1 VVLVNQIL
9 GPILFKIAVRR
20 VGEAGKAQA
29 DGAFD
34 VDADIPTAM
43 VLGST
48 PDAMAVATRL
58 LKQRWH
64 VVMVAPTQADAAAA
78 KAAVAKYALATR
90 EAEDKGKNIASVL
103 VEQVVAKPVANVR
116 SLWGRLQDRF
126 AGAGAGTSTRN
137 VGAGAGAAAG
147 AHMRME
153 DEEAGSP
160 TPVGSAAGGKP
171 GAAGGGIEMTGA
183 AAAASSH
190 GSAPAAAAAAAAPE
204 QHHDDHEHG
213 HRWLIE
219 DHFEAV
225 ALVLDDA
232 GVAAADNPF
241 LQGSAALA
249 AVAAGAGAA
258 AAAGAASTHA
268 EGAAAHKGH
277 HTLKHSTANP
287 LQGATIS
294 APAANDAP
302 GTGGSPAGGMVTG
315 GVLPHSASA
324 EWDALPATG
333 STPSGAGTGAASGG
347 GERFTRAAG
356 DADASGPG
364 AAGGAD
370 GSGDGAGGV
379 SYASDEWSR
388 AAAGEPAAPSSHA
401 ASASG
406 PTAAA
411 GASSG
416 SPTRTGVPPLSWGTA
431 AGPSGDS
438 SALPAQSAAAQH
450 GYAPS
455 ARATPT
461 GHGTARGASL
471 QEAAA
476 ALHSARGLSAAGGAP
491 GSTIAGAG
499 AAAAGGSVVGGTDYT
514 FSKLV
519 ALVQSSSRTL
529 QAVAAM
535 LPSDAANLASC
546 SLIERIIAAAPRRSH
561 LHSVRLVASCRDP
574 AWAGLFESIGVLPI
588 HEFSLAAAAA
598 SRLITVA
605 PSKPT
610 VLLPGAAN
618 NDELAK
624 AVLKGVVEGAHYWD
638 LADAA
643 PTQLP
648 GAGGVDGSDAAGT
661 GARARGRSAGGAG
674 LLAGSQQQ
682 YDGIIAA
689 GKRASLYR
697 RGVGDAAAADGVDA
711 GAGGGHRGGAG
722 GRMVASMLRH
732 AGVEAEEVPAWERD
746 NYLAQIAGIT
756 EETSGLQDLEGRL
769 AKGAKRRKQDELE
782 MYGSMA
788 AEAAEA
794 EADAAEDAAV
804 ASAGAHGHGGR
815 HHGGG
820 ARGGQ
825 YWP

>member
-126 AGAGAGTSTRN
+126 AGAGAGMSTRN
-137 VGAGAGAAAG
+137 VGAAAG

-160 TPVGSAAGGKP
+160 TPVGSAAGGTVV
-171 GAAGGGIEMTGA
+171 GAAGGIEMTGTA

-190 GSAPAAAAAAAAPE
+190 GAAPAARASAAAAAAPE

-249 AVAAGAGAA
+249 AVATGAGAA
-258 AAAGAASTHA
+258 AVAGAA
-268 EGAAAHKGH
+268 AAHVERAPHKGP
-277 HTLKHSTANP
+277 HTLKHSSVNP
-287 LQGATIS
+287 LQGAGS
-294 APAANDAP
+294 AGPAIDDAP
-302 GTGGSPAGGMVTG
+302 GTGGSPAGGVVTG
-315 GVLPHSASA
+315 GALPHSASA

-347 GERFTRAAG
+347 GGHFSRAAG
-356 DADASGPG
+356 DADASAAG
-364 AAGGAD
+364 AVGGAD

-388 AAAGEPAAPSSHA
+388 AAAGEPTAAP
-401 ASASG
+401 ASG
-406 PTAAA
+406 LAAAA

-416 SPTRTGVPPLSWGTA
+416 SPTPTGVPPLPAWGA
-431 AGPSGDS
+431 ASGPTGDS
-438 SALPAQSAAAQH
+438 STLPAQPAAAQH
-450 GYAPS
+450 GYTPS
-455 ARATPT
+455 ARATPI
-461 GHGTARGASL
+461 GHSTARGASL

-476 ALHSARGLSAAGGAP
+476 ALQSARGLSAAGAVS

-499 AAAAGGSVVGGTDYT
+499 GAAAAVGSVAGGTDYT

-535 LPSDAANLASC
+535 LPSDATNLASC

-574 AWAGLFESIGVLPI
+574 AWASLFESIGVLPI

-605 PSKPT
+605 PAKPT
-610 VLLPGAAN
+610 VLMAGAAN
-618 NDELAK
+618 NEELAK

-648 GAGGVDGSDAAGT
+648 GTAAGSDAAGT

-697 RGVGDAAAADGVDA
+697 RGPGDVAAGASGVDV

-722 GRMVASMLRH
+722 GRMVGSILRR

-794 EADAAEDAAV
+794 EADAAEDASV
-804 ASAGAHGHGGR
+804 ASAEAHGHGGR